1 VVCFQARWLPGR
13 LRKNRMCGVVGFLT
27 RKHFESFSRSLPE
40 ATASLAHRGPDDSG
54 IYVDASAGVGLG
66 HRRLSILDLSPL
78 GRQPM
83 AGDDARVRIVYNG
96 EVYNFK
102 VIRKALEKAG
112 HQFRSDSD
120 TEVILEA
127 YLEWGTECL
136 SRFIGMFALAIW
148 DGRRRRLF
156 LARDQIGIKP
166 LYYYHHEGSLI
177 FSSELRGIL
186 AFKGITQTLD
196 AGAVPLFLHY
206 QYIPSPRT
214 IYQHIFKLLPG
225 HFLICDS
232 ETFRTCSW
240 AVTPDASSRRS
251 SLSGISG
258 SESACLDQLQDI
270 LTQAVSDQMVSDVPL
285 GALLSGGIDSSL
297 VAAIMQQVSSRPV
310 RTFSIGFR
318 ESSFNEAPWAARV
331 AAFLGT
337 SHTELYVTSKDALS
351 VIPRLPEIYDE
362 PFADASAIP
371 SILVSQLTRSHV
383 TVALSG
389 DGGDEQFC
397 GYTRYWATQAMASG
411 FQKLPGYLR
420 TWIYR
425 SLSRVS
431 TAFAENLYHRLQPVL
446 PSAFRSANF
455 PDKWQKLIAQMNH
468 ADLQSLYRVSVC
480 LWDRDRTRRLTG
492 RFPEPSRFEQAFDRT
507 KDWPALSRLMRV
519 DQQTYLADAML
530 VKVDRASMAAGLEI
544 RVPLLDQRVVEYASR
559 IPENYLYRKGEGK
572 VILRRLLSR
581 YVPASLFER
590 PKMGFAIPVS
600 RWLRGELRPV
610 LLDYLSE
617 GRLKREGLFDASMVA
632 ATVSD
637 HLSGRANH
645 PHRLWAL
652 LMWEMWRE
660 KWL

>member
-1 VVCFQARWLPGR
+1 
-13 LRKNRMCGVVGFLT
+13 M
-27 RKHFESFSRSLPE
+27 
-40 ATASLAHRGPDDSG
+40 AS
-54 IYVDASAGVGLG
+54 
-66 HRRLSILDLSPL
+66 
-78 GRQPM
+78 
-83 AGDDARVRIVYNG
+83 DDADVRIVYNG

-102 VIRKALEKAG
+102 VLRKELEKAG
-112 HQFRSDSD
+112 HHFRSDSD
-120 TEVILEA
+120 TEVILKA

-136 SRFIGMFALAIW
+136 GRFIGMFALAIW
-148 DGRRRRLF
+148 DGRCRQLF
-156 LARDQIGIKP
+156 LARDQLGIKP
-166 LYYYHHEGSLI
+166 LYYYHHQGSLI
-177 FSSELRGIL
+177 FASELKGIL
-186 AFKGITQTLD
+186 AFEGISRNLD
-196 AGAVPLFLHY
+196 AEAIPLFLHY
-206 QYIPSPRT
+206 QYIPSPGT

-225 HFLICDS
+225 HFLTCKS
-232 ETFRTCSW
+232 ETVLTSSW
-240 AVTPDASSRRS
+240 AQSPDASSRQS
-251 SLSGISG
+251 SLS
-258 SESACLDQLQDI
+258 ELACLDQLQEI
-270 LTQAVSDQMVSDVPL
+270 LTRAVSDQMVSDVPL

-310 RTFSIGFR
+310 KTFSIGFG
-318 ESSFNEAPWAARV
+318 ESSFNEAPWAASV
-331 AAFLGT
+331 AACLGT
-337 SHTELYVTSKDALS
+337 CHTELYVTSKDAIS

-371 SILVSQLTRSHV
+371 SFLVSQLTRSHV

-411 FQKLPGYLR
+411 FQRLPGRLR
-420 TWIYR
+420 TMLYNF
-425 SLSRVS
+425 LLLLPA
-431 TAFAENLYHRLQPVL
+431 AFVETFYNRLLPVL

-468 ADLQSLYRVSVC
+468 ADLQSLYRVSIC
-480 LWDRDRTRRLTG
+480 LWNRNSVGRLTG
-492 RFPEPSRFEQAFDRT
+492 SFPELSRFEQVFDQT
-507 KDWPALSRLMRV
+507 TDWPVLSRLMRV
-519 DQQTYLADAML
+519 DQQNYLTDAML

-559 IPENYLYRKGEGK
+559 IPENYLYHKGEGK

-581 YVPASLFER
+581 FIPENLFER

-600 RWLRGELRPV
+600 QWLRGELKPM
-610 LLDYLSE
+610 LLDYLAE
-617 GRLKREGLFDASMVA
+617 GRLKREGIFNAACVA

-637 HLSGRANH
+637 HLSGRADH

>member
-1 VVCFQARWLPGR
+1 
-13 LRKNRMCGVVGFLT
+13 MCGITGFVT
-27 RKHFESFSRSLPE
+27 NSQFESFSRSLPE

-66 HRRLSILDLSPL
+66 HRRLSILDLSSL
-78 GRQPM
+78 GHQPM
-83 AGDDARVRIVYNG
+83 ASDDNRVRIVFNG

-102 VIRKALEKAG
+102 VIRKELEKAG

-120 TEVILEA
+120 TEVILKA
-127 YLEWGTECL
+127 YLEWGTGCL
-136 SRFIGMFALAIW
+136 RRFTGMFALAIW
-148 DGRRRRLF
+148 DERSRRLF
-156 LARDQIGIKP
+156 LARDQMGIKP
-166 LYYYHHEGSLI
+166 LYYYHQSGNLI
-177 FSSELRGIL
+177 FASELKGIL
-186 AFKGITQTLD
+186 AFKGIPKALD
-196 AGAVPLFLHY
+196 TRAVPLFLHY

-232 ETFRTCSW
+232 ETFRICPWTE
-240 AVTPDASSRRS
+240 TPNASIRRS
-251 SLSGISG
+251 SLSGIPG
-258 SESACLDQLQDI
+258 GESVYLDQLQEI
-270 LTQAVSDQMVSDVPL
+270 LTRAVSDQMVSDVPL

-310 RTFSIGFR
+310 STFSIGFR
-318 ESSFNEAPWAARV
+318 ESKFNEAPWAAKV
-331 AAFLGT
+331 AACLGT

-351 VIPRLPEIYDE
+351 VISRLPEIYDE

-371 SILVSQLTRSHV
+371 SFLVSQLTRSHV

-397 GYTRYWATQAMASG
+397 GYTRYWATQSMASG
-411 FQKLPGYLR
+411 FQRLPGPLK
-420 TWIYR
+420 TWLYR
-425 SLSRVS
+425 SLSLVP
-431 TAFAENLYHRLQPVL
+431 TTFAQNLYNRLQPVL

-468 ADLQSLYRVSVC
+468 ADLQSLYRTSVC
-480 LWDRDRTRRLTG
+480 LWDWDRVGRLTG
-492 RFPEPSRFEQAFDRT
+492 LFPEPSRFEQAFDRT
-507 KDWPALSRLMRV
+507 MDWPTLSRLMWV
-519 DQQTYLADAML
+519 DQQTYLTDAML

-559 IPENYLYRKGEGK
+559 IPEIFLFQKGRGK
-572 VILRRLLSR
+572 HILRKLLSR
-581 YVPASLFER
+581 YIPAALFER

-600 RWLRGELRPV
+600 RWLRCELKPM
-610 LLDYLSE
+610 LLDYLAE
-617 GRLKREGLFDASMVA
+617 GRLKREGFFNVAEVA

-652 LMWEMWRE
+652 LMWEIWRE

>member
-1 VVCFQARWLPGR
+1 
-13 LRKNRMCGVVGFLT
+13 MCGITGFIT
-27 RKHFESFSRSLPE
+27 NNQFESFSRSLPV
-40 ATASLAHRGPDDSG
+40 ATASLAHRGPDDFG
-54 IYVDASAGVGLG
+54 IYVDSSAGVGLG

-78 GRQPM
+78 GHQPM
-83 AGDDARVRIVYNG
+83 TSDDDMVRIVFNG

-102 VIRKALEKAG
+102 VLRKELENAG

-120 TEVILEA
+120 TEVVLKA

-136 SRFIGMFALAIW
+136 RRFIGMFALAIW
-148 DGRRRRLF
+148 DGRSRRLF
-156 LARDQIGIKP
+156 LARDQQGIKP
-166 LYYYHHEGSLI
+166 LYYYHYGGNLI
-177 FSSELRGIL
+177 FASELKGIL
-186 AFKGITQTLD
+186 AFQGISKILD
-196 AGAVPLFLHY
+196 TEAIPLFLHY

-232 ETFRTCSW
+232 ETFRIRTW
-240 AVTPDASSRRS
+240 AETPNVSSRRS
-251 SLSGISG
+251 SLLGMPG
-258 SESACLDQLQDI
+258 SESACIDQLQEI
-270 LTQAVSDQMVSDVPL
+270 LTRAVSDQIVSDVPI

-297 VAAIMQQVSSRPV
+297 VAAIMQQVSSGPV
-310 RTFSIGFR
+310 RTFSIGFKD
-318 ESSFNEAPWAARV
+318 SKFNEAPWAAKV

-351 VIPRLPEIYDE
+351 VIPKLPEIYDE

-371 SILVSQLTRSHV
+371 SLLVSQLTRSYV

-411 FQKLPGYLR
+411 FQRLPGPLR
-420 TWIYR
+420 TWLYKCL
-425 SLSRVS
+425 SLIPTPFVE
-431 TAFAENLYHRLQPVL
+431 TLYNRLQPVM
-446 PSAFRSANF
+446 PPAFRSANF
-455 PDKWQKLIAQMNH
+455 PDKWQKLIAQMGH
-468 ADLQSLYRVSVC
+468 TDLQSLYRVSVC
-480 LWDRDRTRRLTG
+480 LWDMDRVKQLTG
-492 RFPEPSRFEQAFDRT
+492 CFPESSRFEQVFDQT
-507 KDWPALSRLMRV
+507 TDWPTLSRLMRV
-519 DQQTYLADAML
+519 DQQTYLTETML

-544 RVPLLDQRVVEYASR
+544 RVPLLDQRVVEYASQV
-559 IPENYLYRKGEGK
+559 PEEFLFQKGQGK
-572 VILRRLLSR
+572 HILRRLLSR
-581 YVPASLFER
+581 YIPAALFER

-600 RWLRGELRPV
+600 RWLRGELKPM

-617 GRLKREGLFDASMVA
+617 ERLKREGIFDASVVA
-632 ATVSD
+632 AMVSD

>member
-1 VVCFQARWLPGR
+1 
-13 LRKNRMCGVVGFLT
+13 MCGITGFIT
-27 RKHFESFSRSLPE
+27 NNQFESFSRSLPA
-40 ATASLAHRGPDDSG
+40 ATASLAHRGPDDFG
-54 IYVDASAGVGLG
+54 IYVDSSAGVGLG

-78 GRQPM
+78 GHQPM
-83 AGDDARVRIVYNG
+83 TSDDDMVRIVFNG

-102 VIRKALEKAG
+102 VLRKELEKAG

-120 TEVILEA
+120 TEVILKA

-136 SRFIGMFALAIW
+136 RRFIGMFALAIW
-148 DGRRRRLF
+148 DGRSRRLF
-156 LARDQIGIKP
+156 LARDQQGIKP
-166 LYYYHHEGSLI
+166 LYYYHHGGNLI
-177 FSSELRGIL
+177 FASELKGIL
-186 AFKGITQTLD
+186 AFEGIPKTLD
-196 AGAVPLFLHY
+196 TGAIPLFLHY

-214 IYQHIFKLLPG
+214 VYQHIFKLLPG

-232 ETFRTCSW
+232 ETFRISPWTE
-240 AVTPDASSRRS
+240 TPNAASRQS
-251 SLSGISG
+251 SLLGIPG
-258 SESACLDQLQDI
+258 SELTCIDQLQEI
-270 LTQAVSDQMVSDVPL
+270 LTRAVSDQIVSDVPI

-297 VAAIMQQVSSRPV
+297 VAAIMQQVSSGPV
-310 RTFSIGFR
+310 RTFSIGFKD
-318 ESSFNEAPWAARV
+318 SKFNEAPWAAKV

-371 SILVSQLTRSHV
+371 SFLVSQLTRSHV

-411 FQKLPGYLR
+411 FQRLPGPLR
-420 TWIYR
+420 IWLYKCL
-425 SLSRVS
+425 SLIPPFFVE
-431 TAFAENLYHRLQPVL
+431 TFYNRLQPVL
-446 PSAFRSANF
+446 PPAFRSANF
-455 PDKWQKLIAQMNH
+455 PDKWQKLIVQMGH

-480 LWDRDRTRRLTG
+480 LWDMDRVKQLTG
-492 RFPEPSRFEQAFDRT
+492 CFPESSRFEQVFDQT
-507 KDWPALSRLMRV
+507 TDWPTLSRLMQV
-519 DQQTYLADAML
+519 DQQTYLTEAML

-544 RVPLLDQRVVEYASR
+544 RVPLLDQRVVEYASL
-559 IPENYLYRKGEGK
+559 IPEEFLFQKGQGK
-572 VILRRLLSR
+572 HILRRLLSR
-581 YVPASLFER
+581 YIPAALFER

-600 RWLRGELRPV
+600 RWLQGELKPM
-610 LLDYLSE
+610 LLDYLAE
-617 GRLKREGLFDASMVA
+617 ERLKREDIFDAAVVA
-632 ATVSD
+632 AMVSD

>member
-1 VVCFQARWLPGR
+1 MCGIVGFVT
-13 LRKNRMCGVVGFLT
+13 RKNI
-27 RKHFESFSRSLPE
+27 ESFSRSLPS

-54 IYVDASAGVGLG
+54 IFVDASAGVGLG

-78 GRQPM
+78 GHQPM
-83 AGDDARVRIVYNG
+83 ASDDAKVRIAYNG

-102 VIRKALEKAG
+102 DLRKELEKTG
-112 HQFRSDSD
+112 HHFNSDSD
-120 TEVILEA
+120 TEVILKA
-127 YLEWGTECL
+127 YMAWGTECL
-136 SRFIGMFALAIW
+136 GHFIGMFALAIW
-148 DGRRRRLF
+148 DGRSRRLF
-156 LARDQIGIKP
+156 LARDQLGIKP
-166 LYYYHHEGSLI
+166 LYYYHHQGSLI
-177 FSSELRGIL
+177 FASELKGIL
-186 AFKGITQTLD
+186 AFRGIARTLD
-196 AGAVPLFLHY
+196 TGALPLFLHY

-232 ETFRTCSW
+232 GTVHTSSW
-240 AVTPDASSRRS
+240 AQMRDASIRRS
-251 SLSGISG
+251 SP
-258 SESACLDQLQDI
+258 SELTCLDQLQEI
-270 LTQAVSDQMVSDVPL
+270 LTRAISDQMVSDVPL

-297 VAAIMQQVSSRPV
+297 VTAIMQQVSSRPV
-310 RTFSIGFR
+310 KTFSIGFR
-318 ESSFNEAPWAARV
+318 ESRFNEAPWAARV
-331 AAFLGT
+331 ADCLGT
-337 SHTELYVTSKDALS
+337 CHTELYVTSRDAIS

-371 SILVSQLTRSHV
+371 SFLVSQLTRSHV

-411 FQKLPGYLR
+411 FQRLPEALR
-420 TWIYR
+420 TWLYN
-425 SLSRVS
+425 SLLLLPASFVES
-431 TAFAENLYHRLQPVL
+431 LYNRLQPLL
-446 PSAFRSANF
+446 PSSFRSANF

-480 LWDRDRTRRLTG
+480 LWDRDRIGRLTG
-492 RFPEPSRFEQAFDRT
+492 RFPEPSRFEQVFEKT
-507 KDWPALSRLMRV
+507 MDWPALSRLMQV
-519 DQQTYLADAML
+519 DQQTYLTDAML

-544 RVPLLDQRVVEYASR
+544 RVPLLDQRVVEYASQ
-559 IPENYLYRKGEGK
+559 IPEAFLFQKGQGK
-572 VILRRLLSR
+572 HILRRLLSR
-581 YVPASLFER
+581 FIPTELFER

-600 RWLRGELRPV
+600 RWLRAELKPM

-617 GRLKREGLFDASMVA
+617 ERLKREGLFDVAYVA

-637 HLSGRANH
+637 HLSGRADH

>member
-1 VVCFQARWLPGR
+1 
-13 LRKNRMCGVVGFLT
+13 MCGITGFIT
-27 RKHFESFSRSLPE
+27 NNQFESFSRSLPA

-54 IYVDASAGVGLG
+54 IYVDPSAGVGLG

-78 GRQPM
+78 GHQPM
-83 AGDDARVRIVYNG
+83 TSDDANVRIVYNG

-102 VIRKALEKAG
+102 VLRKELEKAG
-112 HQFRSDSD
+112 HRFHSDSD
-120 TEVILEA
+120 TEVILKA
-127 YLEWGTECL
+127 YLEWGTGCL
-136 SRFIGMFALAIW
+136 GRLTGMFALAIW
-148 DGRRRRLF
+148 DGRSRRLF
-156 LARDQIGIKP
+156 LARDQLGIKP
-166 LYYYHHEGSLI
+166 LYYYHHHGSLI
-177 FSSELRGIL
+177 FASELKGIL
-186 AFKGITQTLD
+186 AFRGISKILD
-196 AGAVPLFLHY
+196 TGAIPLFLHY

-214 IYQHIFKLLPG
+214 IYQHIFKLEPG

-232 ETFRTCSW
+232 ETFRTCPW
-240 AVTPDASSRRS
+240 AQMPNASSMRS

-258 SESACLDQLQDI
+258 SELACMDQLQEI
-270 LTQAVSDQMVSDVPL
+270 LTLAVSDQMVSDVPL

-297 VAAIMQQVSSRPV
+297 VAAIMQQVSSCPV
-310 RTFSIGFR
+310 RTFSIGFT
-318 ESSFNEAPWAARV
+318 ESRFNEAPWAARV
-331 AAFLGT
+331 AACLGT
-337 SHTELYVTSKDALS
+337 NHTELYMTSKDALS

-371 SILVSQLTRSHV
+371 SVLVSQLTRSHV

-397 GYTRYWATQAMASG
+397 GYTRYWATQAMSYG
-411 FQKLPGYLR
+411 FQRVPGPLR
-420 TWIYR
+420 IWLNKT
-425 SLSRVS
+425 LSRVPYP
-431 TAFAENLYHRLQPVL
+431 FVEKLYNWLQPVL

-455 PDKWQKLIAQMNH
+455 TDKWQKLIAQMGH
-468 ADLQSLYRVSVC
+468 TDLQSLYRASVC
-480 LWDRDRTRRLTG
+480 LWDRDRIEQITG
-492 RFPEPSRFEQAFDRT
+492 LFTEPSRFEHAFDRT
-507 KDWPALSRLMRV
+507 TDWQILSRLMRV
-519 DQQTYLADAML
+519 DQQTYLTDAML

-544 RVPLLDQRVVEYASR
+544 RVPLLDQRVVEYASG
-559 IPENYLYRKGEGK
+559 IPEKYLYRKGEGK

-581 YVPASLFER
+581 FIPVDLFDR

-600 RWLRGELRPV
+600 RWLRGELKPM

-617 GRLKREGLFDASMVA
+617 DRLKREGLFNGAYVA
-632 ATVSD
+632 AAVSD

>member
-1 VVCFQARWLPGR
+1 
-13 LRKNRMCGVVGFLT
+13 MCGITGFIT
-27 RKHFESFSRSLPE
+27 NNQFESFSRSLPS

-54 IYVDASAGVGLG
+54 IYVDSSAGVGLG
-66 HRRLSILDLSPL
+66 HCRLSILDLSLL
-78 GRQPM
+78 GHQPM
-83 AGDDARVRIVYNG
+83 ASDDARVRIVYNG

-102 VIRKALEKAG
+102 VLRKELEKAG

-120 TEVILEA
+120 TEVILKA

-136 SRFIGMFALAIW
+136 GRFTGMFALAIW
-148 DGRRRRLF
+148 DGRCRRLF
-156 LARDQIGIKP
+156 LARDQLGIKP
-166 LYYYHHEGSLI
+166 LYYYHHHGNLI
-177 FSSELRGIL
+177 FASELKGIL
-186 AFKGITQTLD
+186 AFDGISKTLD
-196 AGAVPLFLHY
+196 TGAVPLFLHY
-206 QYIPSPRT
+206 QYIPAPRT

-240 AVTPDASSRRS
+240 AMTPNASSRRS
-251 SLSGISG
+251 SLSGIPG
-258 SESACLDQLQDI
+258 SESACLDQLHEI
-270 LTQAVSDQMVSDVPL
+270 LTQSVSDQMVSDVPL

-318 ESSFNEAPWAARV
+318 ESKFNEAPWAAKV
-331 AAFLGT
+331 AACLGT
-337 SHTELYVTSKDALS
+337 CHTELYVTSKDALS
-351 VIPRLPEIYDE
+351 AIPRLPEIYDE

-371 SILVSQLTRSHV
+371 SFLVSQLTRSHV

-397 GYTRYWATQAMASG
+397 GYTRYWATRAMATG
-411 FQKLPGYLR
+411 FQRLPGPLR
-420 TWIYR
+420 TWLYR
-425 SLSRVS
+425 SLLLVP
-431 TAFAENLYHRLQPVL
+431 TPFVENLYTGLLPVL

-455 PDKWQKLIAQMNH
+455 PDKWQKLIAQMGH
-468 ADLQSLYRVSVC
+468 ADLQSLYRASVC
-480 LWDRDRTRRLTG
+480 LWDRDEVGRLTG

-507 KDWPALSRLMRV
+507 MDWPVLSRLMRV

-530 VKVDRASMAAGLEI
+530 VKVDRASMAVALEI

-559 IPENYLYRKGEGK
+559 IPEEFLFQKGQGK
-572 VILRRLLSR
+572 HILRRLLSR
-581 YVPASLFER
+581 FIPAALFER

-600 RWLRGELRPV
+600 QWLRGELKPM
-610 LLDYLSE
+610 LLDYLAE
-617 GRLKREGLFDASMVA
+617 GRLKGEGLFNPSLIA

>member
-1 VVCFQARWLPGR
+1 
-13 LRKNRMCGVVGFLT
+13 MCGITGFIT
-27 RKHFESFSRSLPE
+27 NNEFESFSRSLPA

-78 GRQPM
+78 GHQPM
-83 AGDDARVRIVYNG
+83 ASDDNTVRIVFNG

-102 VIRKALEKAG
+102 VLRKELEKAG
-112 HQFRSDSD
+112 HQFRSNSD
-120 TEVILEA
+120 TEVILKA

-136 SRFIGMFALAIW
+136 RRFIGMFALAIW
-148 DGRRRRLF
+148 DGRSRRLF
-156 LARDQIGIKP
+156 LARDQMGIKP
-166 LYYYHHEGSLI
+166 LYYYHHGGNLI
-177 FSSELRGIL
+177 FASELKGIL
-186 AFKGITQTLD
+186 AFQGIPKILD
-196 AGAVPLFLHY
+196 TGAIPLFLHY

-225 HFLICDS
+225 HFLISDF

-240 AVTPDASSRRS
+240 AEPPNASSRRS
-251 SLSGISG
+251 SL
-258 SESACLDQLQDI
+258 SESACLDQLQEI
-270 LTQAVSDQMVSDVPL
+270 LTRAVSDQMVSDVPL

-318 ESSFNEAPWAARV
+318 ESKFNEAPWAAKV
-331 AAFLGT
+331 AACLGT
-337 SHTELYVTSKDALS
+337 CHTELYVTSQDALS
-351 VIPRLPEIYDE
+351 VIPRLPDIYDE

-371 SILVSQLTRSHV
+371 SLLVSQLTRSHV

-397 GYTRYWATQAMASG
+397 GYTRYWATQAMSSG
-411 FQKLPGYLR
+411 VQRLPGSLR
-420 TWIYR
+420 TWLYR
-425 SLSRVS
+425 SLSLVP
-431 TAFAENLYHRLQPVL
+431 TAFAENLYNKLQHVL
-446 PSAFRSANF
+446 PRAFRSANF
-455 PDKWQKLIAQMNH
+455 PDKWQKLIGQMGH

-480 LWDRDRTRRLTG
+480 LWDWDRVKRLTG
-492 RFPEPSRFEQAFDRT
+492 RFPEPSRFENAFDRT
-507 KDWPALSRLMRV
+507 IDWPVLSRLMRV
-519 DQQTYLADAML
+519 DQQTYLTDAML

-544 RVPLLDQRVVEYASR
+544 RVPLLDQRVVEFASR

-581 YVPASLFER
+581 YLPASLFER
-590 PKMGFAIPVS
+590 PKMGFAVPVS
-600 RWLRGELRPV
+600 QWLRGELKPM
-610 LLDYLSE
+610 LLDYLAE
-617 GRLKREGLFDASMVA
+617 GRLKRECLFDAALVA
-632 ATVSD
+632 AMISE

>member
-1 VVCFQARWLPGR
+1 
-13 LRKNRMCGVVGFLT
+13 MCGITGFIT
-27 RKHFESFSRSLPE
+27 NKQFESFSQSLPA

-78 GRQPM
+78 GHQPM
-83 AGDDARVRIVYNG
+83 ASDDGKVQIIYNG

-102 VIRKALEKAG
+102 ALRKELEKTG

-120 TEVILEA
+120 TEVILKA

-136 SRFIGMFALAIW
+136 GHFIGMFALAIW
-148 DGRRRRLF
+148 DGRNRRMF
-156 LARDQIGIKP
+156 LARDQVGIKP
-166 LYYYHHEGSLI
+166 LYYYHHDGTLI
-177 FSSELRGIL
+177 FASELKGIL
-186 AFKGITQTLD
+186 AFQGISKILD
-196 AGAVPLFLHY
+196 TGAIPLFLHY

-225 HFLICDS
+225 HFLICES
-232 ETFRTCSW
+232 ETFRTCPW
-240 AVTPDASSRRS
+240 AETPNASSRQS
-251 SLSGISG
+251 SISEM
-258 SESACLDQLQDI
+258 SCLDRFQEI

-297 VAAIMQQVSSRPV
+297 IAAIMQQVSSRPV
-310 RTFSIGFR
+310 RTFSIGFG
-318 ESSFNEAPWAARV
+318 ESEFNEAPWAAKV
-331 AAFLGT
+331 AACLGT
-337 SHTELYVTSKDALS
+337 AHTELYVTAEDALS
-351 VIPRLPEIYDE
+351 VIPLIPEIYDE

-371 SILVSQLTRSHV
+371 SFLVSRLTRSHV

-397 GYTRYWATQAMASG
+397 GYARYWATQAMASG
-411 FQKLPGYLR
+411 FQRLPGHFRAWLH
-420 TWIYR
+420 R
-425 SLSRVS
+425 SLSMVP
-431 TAFAENLYHRLQPVL
+431 TAVVENLYNRFLPVL
-446 PSAFRSANF
+446 PPAFRSANF
-455 PDKWQKLIAQMNH
+455 QDKWQKLIVQMNH
-468 ADLQSLYRVSVC
+468 ADLQTLYRVSVC
-480 LWDRDRTRRLTG
+480 LWDRNRIGRLTG
-492 RFPEPSRFEQAFDRT
+492 GFPEPSGFEQAFDRT
-507 KDWPALSRLMRV
+507 TDWPVLSRLMRV
-519 DQQTYLADAML
+519 DQQTYLTDAML

-544 RVPLLDQRVVEYASR
+544 RVPLLDQRVVEFASG
-559 IPENYLYRKGEGK
+559 IPENYLYRNGEGK

-581 YVPASLFER
+581 FVPAALFER

-600 RWLRGELRPV
+600 RWLRGELKPM
-610 LLDYLSE
+610 LLDYLAE
-617 GRLKREGLFDASMVA
+617 GRLKREGIFDASLVA

-637 HLSGRANH
+637 HLSGRADH

>member
-1 VVCFQARWLPGR
+1 
-13 LRKNRMCGVVGFLT
+13 MCGITGFIT
-27 RKHFESFSRSLPE
+27 NDQFESFSRSLPV

-54 IYVDASAGVGLG
+54 IYVDSFAGVGLG

-78 GRQPM
+78 GHQPM
-83 AGDDARVRIVYNG
+83 ISDDDMVRIVFNG

-102 VIRKALEKAG
+102 VLRKELENAG

-120 TEVILEA
+120 TEVVLKA

-136 SRFIGMFALAIW
+136 RRFIGMFALAIW
-148 DGRRRRLF
+148 DGRSRQLF
-156 LARDQIGIKP
+156 LARDQQGIKP
-166 LYYYHHEGSLI
+166 LYYYHHGGNLI
-177 FSSELRGIL
+177 FASELKGIL
-186 AFKGITQTLD
+186 AFKGVAKILD
-196 AGAVPLFLHY
+196 TEAIPLFLHY

-232 ETFRTCSW
+232 ETFRIHPW
-240 AVTPDASSRRS
+240 AETPNVSSKRS
-251 SLSGISG
+251 SLLGMSG
-258 SESACLDQLQDI
+258 SESACIDQLQEI
-270 LTQAVSDQMVSDVPL
+270 LTQAVSDQIVSDVPI

-310 RTFSIGFR
+310 RTFSIGFM
-318 ESSFNEAPWAARV
+318 ESKFNEAPWAAKI
-331 AAFLGT
+331 AACLGT

-371 SILVSQLTRSHV
+371 SFLVSQLTRSHV

-397 GYTRYWATQAMASG
+397 GYTRYWATQTMSSG
-411 FQKLPGYLR
+411 FQRLPGPLR
-420 TWIYR
+420 IWLYKCL
-425 SLSRVS
+425 SLIPTPFVE
-431 TAFAENLYHRLQPVL
+431 TLYNRLQPVL
-446 PSAFRSANF
+446 LPAFRSANF
-455 PDKWQKLIAQMNH
+455 PDKWQKLIAQMSH
-468 ADLQSLYRVSVC
+468 TDLQSLYRVSVC
-480 LWDRDRTRRLTG
+480 LWDMDRVKQLTG
-492 RFPEPSRFEQAFDRT
+492 CFPESSRFEQVFDQT
-507 KDWPALSRLMRV
+507 TDWPTLSRLMRV
-519 DQQTYLADAML
+519 DQQTYLTDAML

-559 IPENYLYRKGEGK
+559 IPEEFLFQKGQGK
-572 VILRRLLSR
+572 HILRRLLSR
-581 YVPASLFER
+581 YIPAALFER

-600 RWLRGELRPV
+600 RWLRGELEPM
-610 LLDYLSE
+610 LLDYLAE
-617 GRLKREGLFDASMVA
+617 ERLKREGIFDASVVA
-632 ATVSD
+632 AMVSD

>member
-1 VVCFQARWLPGR
+1 
-13 LRKNRMCGVVGFLT
+13 MCGIVGFVT
-27 RKHFESFSRSLPE
+27 QKHFETFSRSLPA
-40 ATASLAHRGPDDSG
+40 ATTSLAHRGPDDSG
-54 IYVDASAGVGLG
+54 MYVDSSAGVGLG

-78 GRQPM
+78 GHQPM
-83 AGDDARVRIVYNG
+83 ASDDARVRIVFNG

-102 VIRKALEKAG
+102 VLRKELEKAG

-120 TEVILEA
+120 TEVILKA

-136 SRFIGMFALAIW
+136 GRFTGMFALAIW
-148 DGRRRRLF
+148 DGRSRRLF
-156 LARDQIGIKP
+156 LARDQLGIKP
-166 LYYYHHEGSLI
+166 LYYYHHSGNLI
-177 FSSELRGIL
+177 FASELKGIL
-186 AFKGITQTLD
+186 AFKGISRTLD
-196 AGAVPLFLHY
+196 TGAIPLFLHY

-232 ETFRTCSW
+232 ETFRTCPW
-240 AVTPDASSRRS
+240 AETPNASSRQS

-258 SESACLDQLQDI
+258 SELECLDQLQVI

-297 VAAIMQQVSSRPV
+297 VAAIMQQVSSRPI

-318 ESSFNEAPWAARV
+318 ESKFNEAPWAARV
-331 AAFLGT
+331 AACLET
-337 SHTELYVTSKDALS
+337 CHTELYVTSKDALS
-351 VIPRLPEIYDE
+351 AIPRLPEIYDE

-371 SILVSQLTRSHV
+371 SFLVSQLTRSHV

-411 FQKLPGYLR
+411 FQRLPVPLR
-420 TWIYR
+420 TWLYR
-425 SLSRVS
+425 SLSLVP
-431 TAFAENLYHRLQPVL
+431 TAFVENLYNRLQPVL
-446 PSAFRSANF
+446 PPAFRSANF
-455 PDKWQKLIAQMNH
+455 SDKWQKLIAQMGH
-468 ADLQSLYRVSVC
+468 GDLQSLYRVSVC
-480 LWDRDRTRRLTG
+480 LWDWDRVGRLTG
-492 RFPEPSRFEQAFDRT
+492 RFPEPSRFEQSFDRT
-507 KDWPALSRLMRV
+507 MDWPALSRLMRV
-519 DQQTYLADAML
+519 DQQTYLTDAML

-544 RVPLLDQRVVEYASR
+544 RVPLLDQRVVEYASG
-559 IPENYLYRKGEGK
+559 IPEDFLFQKGQGK
-572 VILRRLLSR
+572 HILRRLLSR
-581 YVPASLFER
+581 YIPAALFER

-600 RWLRGELRPV
+600 RWLRGELKPM
-610 LLDYLSE
+610 LLDYLAE
-617 GRLKREGLFDASMVA
+617 GRLKREGLFDAALVT

-660 KWL
+660 NWL